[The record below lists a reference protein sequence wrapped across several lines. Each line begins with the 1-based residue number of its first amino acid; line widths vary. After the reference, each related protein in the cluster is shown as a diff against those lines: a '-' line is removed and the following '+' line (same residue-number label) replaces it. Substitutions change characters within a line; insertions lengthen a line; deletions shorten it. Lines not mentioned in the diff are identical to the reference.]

1 MALLSSMHDVCE
13 TSLTTLTTA
22 GVLPMTDE
30 PNFEVDGNALLP
42 KTASK
47 RTTKPLIEMEPL
59 LNEEYASF
67 LDELD
72 DVEERSETDLI
83 PCPSK

>member
-1 MALLSSMHDVCE
+1 MAVLSPMDDTYE
-13 TSLTTLTTA
+13 TLLTTPATAAMFTTA
-22 GVLPMTDE
+22 E
-30 PNFEVDGNALLP
+30 PDFEVDGNALLP
-42 KTASK
+42 NTASK

-59 LNEEYASF
+59 LTEEYASF

-72 DVEERSETDLI
+72 DVEERGETDLI